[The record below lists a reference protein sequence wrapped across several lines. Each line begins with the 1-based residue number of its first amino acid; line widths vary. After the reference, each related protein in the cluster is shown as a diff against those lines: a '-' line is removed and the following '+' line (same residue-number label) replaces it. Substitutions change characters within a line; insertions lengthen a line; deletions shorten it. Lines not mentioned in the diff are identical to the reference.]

1 MRDPRQARDNHAK
14 GFAVG
19 ETHSRPDLRRRRV
32 LTVVVA
38 KTAPHPSGAN
48 PVGYVACNRLA
59 CACLHVTPI
68 VRVRPSQRTVVILVV
83 YIISNSLVII
93 IVFQSPSRA
102 RRTSISTNHDPGNTP
117 SQRTPPPT
125 LLTNSTQ
132 NSVIRDTR
140 HPRSRTRGV
149 TSPE

>member
-93 IVFQSPSRA
+93 IVF
-102 RRTSISTNHDPGNTP
+102 RRDAHPYPPITTQETP
-117 SQRTPPPT
+117 PQRTPPPT